1 MTDTIN
7 GISNSA
13 ANDLAAS
20 QKSMF
25 GADLNMF
32 VKMLTTQL
40 QNQDPLD
47 PMDTSEYTQQL
58 VQYSQVEQ
66 AMQQTATL
74 RDVLAKLNAQD
85 MAQASTFIGREVQL
99 DSDIAGVKGSD
110 PVKWSYNVLG
120 IPTSLQAVVKDKSG
134 KEVRSFAIDPAATGT
149 VTWDGKLAD
158 GTKAADG
165 AYSLSLTAL
174 DSRGVP
180 LDAGVAA
187 IGKVSEV
194 VSADGQTLLGIAG
207 LHYPLSLLQTV
218 KSIV

>member
-1 MTDTIN
+1 MTDAIN
-7 GISNSA
+7 SVTNT
-13 ANDLAAS
+13 ANDLAAT

-66 AMQQTATL
+66 AMQQTSTL
-74 RDVLAKLNAQD
+74 RDVLTKLNAQD

-99 DSDIAGVKGSD
+99 DSDVAGLKGSE

-134 KEVRSFAIDPAATGT
+134 KEVRSFEVDPAAMGN

-158 GTKAADG
+158 GSQATDG
-165 AYSLSLTAL
+165 AYSLTLNAL
-174 DSRGVP
+174 DSRGVA
-180 LDAGVAA
+180 LDVGIAA

-194 VSADGQTLLGIAG
+194 VSADGETLLGIGG
-207 LHYPLSLLQTV
+207 LHYPLDLLQTV
-218 KSIV
+218 KAVI

>member
-1 MTDTIN
+1 MTDAI
-7 GISNSA
+7 NSA
-13 ANDLAAS
+13 TNTANDLATT

-32 VKMLTTQL
+32 VKLLTTQL

-66 AMQQTATL
+66 AMQQTSTL

-99 DSDIAGVKGSD
+99 DSDVAGLKGSE

-120 IPTSLQAVVKDKSG
+120 IPSSLQAVVKDKSG
-134 KEVRSFAIDPAATGT
+134 KEVRSFEVDPAAMGN

-158 GTKAADG
+158 GSQAADG
-165 AYSLSLTAL
+165 AYSLTLNAL
-174 DSRGVP
+174 DSRGVA
-180 LDAGVAA
+180 LDVGIAA

-194 VSADGQTLLGIAG
+194 VSADGETLLGIGG
-207 LHYPLSLLQTV
+207 LHYPLDLLQTV
-218 KSIV
+218 KAVI